1 MRHFIE
7 TSASGDCEARHELGN
22 FVAVAP
28 TPIDPSN
35 VMHEIGPPAWG
46 AGWPAVG
53 SEYLPT
59 GTSVLTFANGA
70 FGSRETDDL
79 PKAQAKAWERVKASR
94 DAAEASDFIVNGV
107 AYQPD
112 VLRITGAALNALLAQ
127 LAGVPFSIDWTVSDD
142 SVVTLNG
149 AQMQGVGI
157 ALAQHINSVHAIG
170 RTLRAQIA
178 AAQTHAEV
186 GAVTW
191 PA

>member
-1 MRHFIE
+1 MMKLEINSDGRIYQAIGPDE
-7 TSASGDCEARHELGN
+7 PEREGCTYLEYEGPLDWN
-22 FVAVAP
+22 AP
-28 TPIDPSN
+28 TPTSCLMRVGDAP
-35 VMHEIGPPAWG
+35 VWGEPGDLEQAREAAWG
-46 AGWPAVG
+46 VI
-53 SEYLPT
+53 
-59 GTSVLTFANGA
+59 
-70 FGSRETDDL
+70 
-79 PKAQAKAWERVKASR
+79 KAAR